1 MLKSKKLK
9 NGIINVHAY
18 ACLHEH
24 VHENGLNHRGDGN
37 DRFFLTWH
45 IKQTT
50 QIPKLQT

>member
-24 VHENGLNHRGDGN
+24 VHENGLNHRDDGN
-37 DRFFLTWH
+37 DIFFLTWH
-45 IKQTT
+45 IKQTI
-50 QIPKLQT
+50 QIPKSQT